1 MDSDTHGDLGEADAY
16 WRRRVYVLAG
26 GITAIGLMAWAC
38 SGPDHKK
45 PAAQVRDTAASMTP
59 PQVTATP
66 VVTPV
71 APTLTPTPT
80 PTVTVTVTA
89 GVPLAKPRSGD
100 PCDEAD
106 VVVGLT
112 STKDV
117 YQDKEH
123 PRFRISVVNTGH
135 RPCTFDVGAK
145 ALRLRITSGSDRV
158 WSSDRCADR
167 PASDLRVLRRGV
179 PYIADVDWDRTRC
192 GGDSRA
198 RPGTYVVAAKSG
210 GVRTQSQ
217 VFRLR

>member
-45 PAAQVRDTAASMTP
+45 PTAQVRNAAATTMTP
-59 PQVTATP
+59 LQV
-66 VVTPV
+66 
-71 APTLTPTPT
+71 TPTPAVTPAAPSAAAT

-89 GVPLAKPRSGD
+89 GVPAAAPRKGD
-100 PCDEAD
+100 PCDDAD

-112 STKDV
+112 PTKDI

-123 PRFRISVVNTGH
+123 PRFRISVVNTG
-135 RPCTFDVGAK
+135 RRACTFDVGAK
-145 ALRLRITSGSDRV
+145 ALRLRITSGSDPV

-167 PASDLRVLRRGV
+167 PASEPRLLRRGV

-198 RPGTYVVAAKSG
+198 RPGTYVVSAKSA